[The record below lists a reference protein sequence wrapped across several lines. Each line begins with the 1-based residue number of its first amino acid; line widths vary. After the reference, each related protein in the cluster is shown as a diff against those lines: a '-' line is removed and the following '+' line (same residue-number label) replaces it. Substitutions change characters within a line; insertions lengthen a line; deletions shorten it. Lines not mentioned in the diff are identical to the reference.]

1 MLKINFFL
9 AITLLLL
16 CSCKIEKDQLNK
28 WISYDESYE
37 IKENMSHSLE
47 RMRYLRI
54 QSKHTDKNS
63 FFIPFQDA
71 LLNFS
76 NEEYE
81 KLKPLILEKDILEI
95 QNNIQQGKLTYE
107 KLCLFYLYR
116 IYLFETNK
124 NTYLNSIIAL
134 NPNVLINA
142 KKKDQNRYK
151 EINHPLY
158 GMPILLKDN
167 IDALPMSTTA
177 GAAALRN
184 NIPINDAFIVKQLRK
199 KGALILG
206 KVNLSEWAYY
216 FCEGC
221 PLGYSAIGG
230 QTLNPYGRMEFETGG
245 SSSGSAVSVAA
256 NFAVAAIGS
265 ETSGSILSPSGK
277 NSVVGLKPTVGL
289 VSRSG
294 IIPISSTLDTAGP
307 MTKNIID
314 NAILL
319 NAIIGEDPND
329 SYSFSSKPIYY
340 QGLDTVSLKGKRLGI
355 FRKFEKDSLM
365 KQVLIK
371 LRKAGATIVSL
382 VSPELKLTKFR
393 KLLDIDMKY
402 DLPEYFNNYAS
413 DQLPFD
419 SIEDIIAFNN
429 KDSILNAPYGQ
440 KIFSRIIKEKRDKE
454 DFLKEKKLLMST
466 AKEYFNDIEKHDLE
480 AIISIDNYTATFAA
494 AAHFPALGV
503 PMGYRKNGQPQNLTF
518 IAPSKKEQTLLE
530 LGAVFERINRVRKL
544 PLLYE

>member
-9 AITLLLL
+9 VVTSLLL
-16 CSCKIEKDQLNK
+16 SCKIEQNQLNK
-28 WISYDESYE
+28 WTSYDESYE
-37 IKENMSHSLE
+37 IKANMNHSVK
-47 RMRYLRI
+47 RMQFLRI
-54 QSKHTDKNS
+54 QSKHTDRNS
-63 FFIPFQDA
+63 FFIPFKEA
-71 LLNFS
+71 LLNFT
-76 NEEYE
+76 NEEYQ
-81 KLKPLILEKDILEI
+81 KLKPLILEQNILKI
-95 QNNIQQGKLTYE
+95 QSNIQEGELTYE

-124 NTYLNSIIAL
+124 NTYLNSIITL

-142 KKKDQNRYK
+142 RKKDQNRNK
-151 EINHPLY
+151 DISHPLY

-167 IDALPMSTTA
+167 IDALPMPTTA
-177 GAAALRN
+177 GAAALKN
-184 NIPINDAFIVKQLRK
+184 NIPINDAFLVKQLRK

-230 QTLNPYGRMEFETGG
+230 QTLNPYGRMKFETGG
-245 SSSGSAVSVAA
+245 SSSGSGVSVAA

-314 NAILL
+314 NAILI
-319 NAIIGEDPND
+319 NAMIGKD
-329 SYSFSSKPIYY
+329 STDSCSFSSKPIYY
-340 QGLDTVSLKGKRLGI
+340 QGLDTVSLKGKRLGV

-365 KQVLIK
+365 KKVLIK

-402 DLPEYFNNYAS
+402 DLPEYFKNYAS
-413 DQLPFD
+413 DQLHFD

-429 KDSILNAPYGQ
+429 KDSLLNAPYGQ
-440 KIFSRIIKEKRDKE
+440 KIFSRIVKEKRNKD
-454 DFLKEKKLLMST
+454 DFLREKKLLMTT
-466 AKEYFNDIEKHDLE
+466 AKEYFNDIEKYDLE
-480 AIISIDNYTATFAA
+480 AILSIDNYTASFAA
-494 AAHFPALGV
+494 AAHFPALGA
-503 PMGYRKNGQPQNLTF
+503 PMGYKKNGQPQNLTF
-518 IAPSKKEQTLLE
+518 IAPPKKEQTLLE
-530 LGAVFERINRVRKL
+530 LGAAFERIHHVRKL
-544 PLLYE
+544 PLLFE